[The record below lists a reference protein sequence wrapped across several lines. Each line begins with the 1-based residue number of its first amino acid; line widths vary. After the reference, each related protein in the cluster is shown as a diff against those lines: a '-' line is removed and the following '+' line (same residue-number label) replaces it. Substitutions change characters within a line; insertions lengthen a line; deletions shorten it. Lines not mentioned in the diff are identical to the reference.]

1 MKEKMPWLKARLR
14 ALGKTPTALAKALGI
29 AAPRVY
35 EMIAGRRHIQPNEI
49 EPMAKFLD
57 WSMEEINSHL
67 PEQSRLPDVFI
78 SHNANTEGMSMVLQ
92 VKQVLAMVETAPKPV
107 DMDEVKAAV
116 LIMIAERFKGRPIV
130 WDTIERG
137 LALAA
142 FECKLAGLSRAA
154 A

>member
-14 ALGKTPTALAKALGI
+14 DLGKTPTALAKSLGI

-57 WSMEEINSHL
+57 WSMEEINRHL

-78 SHNANTEGMSMVLQ
+78 STNTAGMSALLAQ
-92 VKQVLAMVETAPKPV
+92 VKQVQALVETAPKPV
-107 DMDEVKAAV
+107 DMDEVKSAV

-142 FECKLAGLSRAA
+142 FECKLAGISQAA